1 MQVTNHIIPYFMEF
15 DTGNDNNVGAIWI
28 EKC

>member
-1 MQVTNHIIPYFMEF
+1 MEF